1 VLIVVSYDIP
11 NDRRRAR
18 LAHALKN
25 FGARV
30 QLSVFECLLENEELE
45 RLRVKLSHLTDP
57 EEDSVRIY
65 RLCET
70 CRARVEI
77 QGRGERSED
86 PEVYVL

>member
-1 VLIVVSYDIP
+1 
-11 NDRRRAR
+11 
-18 LAHALKN
+18 
-25 FGARV
+25 
-30 QLSVFECLLENEELE
+30 
-45 RLRVKLSHLTDP
+45 VKLSHLTDP